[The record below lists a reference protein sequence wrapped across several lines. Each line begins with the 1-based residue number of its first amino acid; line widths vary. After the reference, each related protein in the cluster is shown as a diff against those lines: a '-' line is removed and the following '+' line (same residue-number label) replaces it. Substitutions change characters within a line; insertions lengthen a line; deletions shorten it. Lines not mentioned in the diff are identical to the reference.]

1 MPSPSP
7 SHSAIENID
16 HVVDDM
22 IEQLQTLKHQVAE
35 EHQEREE
42 SLRDAQAKI
51 HDAQEKAQD
60 AAEAAARWRRRS
72 RTRRGAGCASWRRRW

>member
-60 AAEAAARWRRRS
+60 AAEAAQAATHAAQAALAAVRK
-72 RTRRGAGCASWRRRW
+72 A